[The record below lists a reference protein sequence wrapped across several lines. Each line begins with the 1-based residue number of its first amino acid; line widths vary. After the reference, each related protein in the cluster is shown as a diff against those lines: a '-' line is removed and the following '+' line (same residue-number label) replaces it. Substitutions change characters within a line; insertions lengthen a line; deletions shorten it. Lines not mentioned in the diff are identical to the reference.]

1 MDDYHKKYIKY
12 KKKYIDLKNQKGG
25 KKLGEG
31 AHGVVYD
38 VICDDSNDTLCYF
51 INDKKVKQIFIHEKG
66 IDNFYKI
73 ENNDE
78 FISILNEAKNKIA
91 KIFTS
96 KQDFMYELN
105 ENFKIKDI
113 YAGEGSSP
121 YITIEPIFNYKG
133 KDVYSSEIQYENKE
147 IHYVLYSTKCKG
159 NIKETPIDLSK
170 LIIDI
175 LESIVILQ
183 ESDYMHNDIKLDNIV
198 LCDTKY
204 KLIDWGA
211 SNNYAVTK
219 KGSLLGTNP
228 IKLYI
233 MDWVTPKS
241 IIAIRSF
248 QKIGWHYVND
258 PIFIKIN
265 KIINDEYDIV
275 LSGNNDKQYLK
286 EKYKKSFDVFML
298 GMTIL
303 HSLFLMKDT
312 IKIENYLSLVI
323 KFVSLTDPVTD
334 AKSALDIAN
343 KHFESLRKAEN
354 L

>member
-12 KKKYIDLKNQKGG
+12 KKKYIDLKNHKGG

-121 YITIEPIFNYKG
+121 YITIEPIFNYN
-133 KDVYSSEIQYENKE
+133 SS
-147 IHYVLYSTKCKG
+147 VG
-159 NIKETPIDLSK
+159 NYTLSK
-170 LIIDI
+170 
-175 LESIVILQ
+175 
-183 ESDYMHNDIKLDNIV
+183 
-198 LCDTKY
+198 T
-204 KLIDWGA
+204 
-211 SNNYAVTK
+211 
-219 KGSLLGTNP
+219 
-228 IKLYI
+228 
-233 MDWVTPKS
+233 
-241 IIAIRSF
+241 
-248 QKIGWHYVND
+248 
-258 PIFIKIN
+258 
-265 KIINDEYDIV
+265 
-275 LSGNNDKQYLK
+275 
-286 EKYKKSFDVFML
+286 
-298 GMTIL
+298 TI
-303 HSLFLMKDT
+303 T
-312 IKIENYLSLVI
+312 Q
-323 KFVSLTDPVTD
+323 
-334 AKSALDIAN
+334 
-343 KHFESLRKAEN
+343 
-354 L
+354 